1 MKKLTARLASPVGHS
16 HERGSLVLTLAL
28 MAALGGSMIPALAQ
42 AESTV
47 FPELGNLSS
56 NALDAQRFD
65 INTKDVQVL
74 FVDLQ
79 SQLTQGS
86 KSVTPSSLGANAAA
100 LAKIARLVDVPVT
113 FSIVPIGGKPA
124 PQIPELAPYANQA
137 NTYQRVMAGTF
148 LDPTLVGAL
157 AKRKRKTLVVSG
169 YATEVA
175 VLQSVLGALKSGY
188 TVYVVV
194 DAIGS
199 QSARTESAALHE
211 MEMAGAIPT
220 SVLALAAQLAPD
232 FSRPPGSSVLATFG
246 ELRPPQ

>member
-1 MKKLTARLASPVGHS
+1 MKKLTARLASPVGRRR
-16 HERGSLVLTLAL
+16 ELGCLVLTLGI
-28 MAALGGSMIPALAQ
+28 MAGLESSMFPALAQ

-47 FPELGNLSS
+47 SPELRNRSP
-56 NALDAQRFD
+56 NALGAQRFD
-65 INTKDVQVL
+65 IDAKDVQVL

-79 SQLTQGS
+79 SKLTQGS
-86 KSVTPSSLGANAAA
+86 KSVTPSSLSANAAA
-100 LAKIARLVDVPVT
+100 LAKIAKLVDVPVT
-113 FSIVPIGGKPA
+113 YSIVPIGGKPA
-124 PQIPELAPYANQA
+124 PQIPELAPYTNQA

-148 LDPTLVGAL
+148 LDSNLVDAL
-157 AKRKRKTLVVSG
+157 AKHKRKTLVVSG

-232 FSRPPGSSVLATFG
+232 FSRPPSSNVLATFD